1 MSKINPPCVPEG
13 LRDIMKNLTKEM
25 LKKKPSNIY
34 EFSANYFESI
44 NEETIFKQ
52 RNFEITPNYETIIKN
67 SNVSLQTQIPISLI
81 YGIIPEELIVLIK
94 EFIKAVLRSS
104 PDNICEFAVQYFNN
118 LQEKYYS
125 TNRLVE
131 YASYENYLK
140 TTQRFSFNAVE
151 KCSCGR
157 ILTQSRRKEKTASEF
172 DSSNE
177 STEISRLDLL
187 TLNQTNNQQL
197 KTVKIESKNISKI
210 LCVSNKYFQ
219 RNYLSAI
226 VIIQRYFRRI
236 LKKRR
241 NEKKFHKGKAIK
253 AESYKNKVST
263 ELVSKV
269 YRETKPT
276 HNECLGDT
284 SFTTA
289 NDEDGSSADKEDVYT
304 LDKNKTNSE
313 SISDENKNQSV
324 PIDDTREAFT
334 PEVKNETASDSIDYI
349 TEISKIPTNEDSRTN
364 LINKEDV
371 TKDNDD
377 VFRDISA
384 HKKDVTTLHNKK
396 KNFESVSDENK
407 NPSVPIDDA
416 REVCSPKV
424 KNETSSDSVDDI
436 TEISKTTTGGEYRTN
451 LVHKEDVTK
460 NNDDSFRN
468 IPAHKED
475 VTTLH
480 KNKTNSE
487 SVSKE
492 KKHQSVPIDDAR
504 EAVSPEVKNETASDS
519 VDIIEISK
527 ISMDGERRTNL
538 IHKEHLTKINEDVFR
553 DISAHK
559 KDVTALDNNKTNLE
573 SVSDENKNSSVPID
587 ETREAFTIEVK
598 NETASDS
605 LDDITEISKTT
616 IGGESHT
623 NLVHKEDVTK
633 NNDDAFRK
641 ISAHK
646 EDVTTLHKNKTN
658 SESVSKEKKHQSV
671 PIDDAREAVTPEVKN
686 ETASDSVDIIEI
698 SKISMDGERRTNLIH
713 KEHLTKINDDVFRD
727 ISAHKKDVSTLDK
740 SKTNSES
747 ISDEIKN
754 QFIPIDDAREV
765 FTHEVKNETASDSI
779 DDITEI
785 SKTTTGGES
794 RTNLVNKEDVTKNND
809 DSFRN
814 ISAHKEDVTTLDK
827 NKTNSESIS
836 DENKHQPVPID
847 YALEA
852 FTPEVKNETAS
863 ESIYDI
869 TKISETTT
877 SKESRTNLVNKE
889 DVTKNYDDSFRN
901 ILAHK
906 EDVTRLDKNKT
917 SSESVSKENKNKSV
931 PIDYTREVFT
941 PEVKNEAST
950 DSVDDITEISKKS
963 MDGEPRTN
971 LINKEDVTIDNGDVF
986 RDIPAHK
993 KDVTALDNNKT
1004 NLGSVIDEKK
1014 HPSVPI
1020 DETREAFTIE
1030 VKNDTASDS
1039 LDDIT
1044 EISKT
1049 TMGGESHTNLVHK
1062 EDVTKNNV
1070 DAFRKISAH
1079 KEDITT
1085 LHKNKTNSESVSKE
1099 KKYQSSPI
1107 DNAREAVTPEVKNET
1122 ASDSV
1127 DIIEIS
1133 KISMDGERPTNLIHK
1148 EHLTKI
1154 NDDSFRNISAHKED
1168 VTTLDKNKTNSK
1180 SVSNEKKHQ
1189 SVPIDDALEAFTPEV
1204 KNETASDSVDD
1215 ITEISKIS
1223 MDGESRTNF
1232 IHKEDATKTNDDVFH
1247 DISAHKNYV
1256 TTLGKTKNISESV
1269 SNEKKNQSIPHEA
1282 FTPEV
1287 KNETASDSVDDIN
1300 EISKISTD
1308 GESRTNFIHKE
1319 DATKTNDDV
1328 FLDISAHKNYV
1339 TTLGKTKNIS
1349 ESVSNEKK
1357 HQSVPLEAFTPEV
1370 KNETTSDY
1378 VDDITEISKISM
1390 DGKSR
1395 TDLIHKEDETKNID
1409 DSFRNVTA
1417 YKEDVTTLDKNKT
1430 NSESVSKENKNQSVP
1445 IRYAREVFTP
1455 EVKNETTTDS
1465 VELSKTTTDGKSCT
1479 NLIHKEDVTKSND
1492 DVFRDIS
1499 AHKIYVTTLGK
1510 NKNISELVSNEK
1522 KHQSVPI
1529 DDALEAFTPEVKN
1542 ETASDS
1548 IDDITKIS
1556 KTSTNE
1562 ESRTNLINKDDVTKG
1577 KDDVFR
1583 DISAHKEDVITLD
1596 KNKSNSKS
1604 VSDAIENQPVQ
1615 IDDARETYTP
1625 EVKNETETD
1634 SFDDI
1639 TEISET
1645 TTDGD
1650 SRTNLV
1656 HKEDVTKHNENANH
1670 SDLNEDVKE
1679 VTSGIKNEIDG
1690 KHVAGINVIFKPVT
1704 QESSPN
1710 SGAHKENLTTMYV
1723 NKNYSVEIGGE
1734 NKSNPKPIGNI
1745 NEDFPAAN
1753 KNENRFVLVDGKIH
1767 ISNSISDA
1775 ALLKNFYHE
1784 ESVTKDHEY
1793 TNHSIRIGDAK
1804 EDITSRFGNELQC
1817 EPVVCITGISKTA
1830 EEEASWNNV
1839 AHKEDL
1845 ITSYMIRNHYETIG
1859 CENKNSPKPIDNIK
1873 DVFTASTKHE
1883 TECGSVEGISDM
1895 PHSLTHGTSHAYLV
1909 HKEDVI
1915 LIYENKN
1922 DSAPIN
1928 DLIEAQAVKS
1938 EIKKEIESED
1948 VATHSNVIK
1957 DVKEQLTSGIKKYIE
1972 CGPVVCL
1979 TCVTARSEEVSQQ
1992 ELLNEDDE
2000 WRTIESEKDFGMHL
2014 DMNHREA
2021 VELQSVVTSQK
2032 QGQHK
2037 DEVNAVDAGE
2047 EWKEHK
2053 ADCSTTSNRNI
2064 DIQTSYGRCYRRKN
2078 FEICNDRNK
2087 SKPQNKDDALI
2098 RYYNIER
2105 PVNERFAEIH
2115 LKSFRRDITIPWYLN
2130 DVFLEEISHYE
2141 DSNNK
2146 CMKDIETIS
2155 GSYHI
2160 NNTLLINGIVGD
2172 EREEID
2178 FSDSLEE
2185 RNFEKDSLEINSPKE
2200 TDVDEDSLEISSVIE
2215 DKSSERLK
2223 NIAEE
2228 RMATY
2233 FYGVHI
2239 PSKNIV
2245 QTQPPYKKSTAFI
2258 IPFESDEPIYLCKN
2272 GNSNDNL
2279 SNISHNTGCPE
2290 DLLEK
2295 IKDSTMI
2302 KKNTNNS
2309 TEKTEAFD
2317 LYSIFKRVPTL
2328 RDIVRLYLSKTNRTR
2343 IPCNSNSTDR
2353 KQTELLASEYMDT
2366 IIEVNEGD
2374 IKENNENNPENCFS
2388 SENESDLSSSWA
2400 TSKES
2405 EELIPREEFED
2416 IFESS
2421 TTNLNNYA
2429 ATSTEHQGGIY
2440 EICSSEIC
2448 LTYGEFPYLT
2458 DKDKSGNKK
2467 LCDGSY
2473 TAKENKLNWFVGT
2486 EPIETSV
2493 ELYKNDTPLGFTAL
2507 STNQSMISSYNVI
2520 VPTLEDSVSTTNV
2533 TAAVT
2538 LSMDES
2544 QREVHQV
2551 SNHVFT
2557 GLDNSGETVL
2567 LDNEDGKP
2575 ELLTS
2580 IETRVPF
2587 EHLQEF
2593 AMEQGS
2599 ISIKEQEKNDNNGV
2613 NSFFQVPKTDEIVEQ
2628 MQQQL
2633 LYKENSFDLDN
2644 NKERKYF
2651 EEHAISLLENL
2662 LESKQSTPDSED
2674 EMIVVNH
2681 TDNDETRGSS
2691 ALSDFLIIGQM
2702 SYEEFDNALK
2712 PDIPDSLLEHE
2723 ISQYDLL
2730 QSHKSNN
2737 IKDHSSLHLDEITA
2751 ENIRLKMLASSLS
2764 EAEPRI
2770 SKADMWNQNNTHN
2783 RGTKLWS
2790 SNVSTTLTDTNGTS
2804 TDTDTTIIVDTTKL
2818 PKENEI
2824 LEIATA
2830 LPDHVGINEMDQD
2843 EAAARRMAFQRDEQQ
2858 NICKRKSDFYAKEYI
2873 LKWLSRRQNSM
2884 PVQIDSEIFRVIP
2897 KHMRKRIKS
2906 AEGCKTHNQE
2916 FQD

>member
-1 MSKINPPCVPEG
+1 
-13 LRDIMKNLTKEM
+13 
-25 LKKKPSNIY
+25 
-34 EFSANYFESI
+34 
-44 NEETIFKQ
+44 
-52 RNFEITPNYETIIKN
+52 
-67 SNVSLQTQIPISLI
+67 
-81 YGIIPEELIVLIK
+81 
-94 EFIKAVLRSS
+94 
-104 PDNICEFAVQYFNN
+104 
-118 LQEKYYS
+118 
-125 TNRLVE
+125 
-131 YASYENYLK
+131 
-140 TTQRFSFNAVE
+140 
-151 KCSCGR
+151 
-157 ILTQSRRKEKTASEF
+157 
-172 DSSNE
+172 
-177 STEISRLDLL
+177 
-187 TLNQTNNQQL
+187 
-197 KTVKIESKNISKI
+197 
-210 LCVSNKYFQ
+210 
-219 RNYLSAI
+219 
-226 VIIQRYFRRI
+226 
-236 LKKRR
+236 
-241 NEKKFHKGKAIK
+241 
-253 AESYKNKVST
+253 
-263 ELVSKV
+263 
-269 YRETKPT
+269 
-276 HNECLGDT
+276 
-284 SFTTA
+284 
-289 NDEDGSSADKEDVYT
+289 DGSSADKEDVYT

-931 PIDYTREVFT
+931 PIYYTREVFT

-971 LINKEDVTIDNGDVF
+971 LINKEDVTKDNGDVF

-1154 NDDSFRNISAHKED
+1154 NDDSFRNISAHKEE

-1256 TTLGKTKNISESV
+1256 TTL
-1269 SNEKKNQSIPHEA
+1269 
-1282 FTPEV
+1282 
-1287 KNETASDSVDDIN
+1287 
-1300 EISKISTD
+1300 
-1308 GESRTNFIHKE
+1308 
-1319 DATKTNDDV
+1319 
-1328 FLDISAHKNYV
+1328 
-1339 TTLGKTKNIS
+1339 
-1349 ESVSNEKK
+1349 
-1357 HQSVPLEAFTPEV
+1357 AFTPEV

-2053 ADCSTTSNRNI
+2053 
-2064 DIQTSYGRCYRRKN
+2064 
-2078 FEICNDRNK
+2078 
-2087 SKPQNKDDALI
+2087 
-2098 RYYNIER
+2098 
-2105 PVNERFAEIH
+2105 
-2115 LKSFRRDITIPWYLN
+2115 
-2130 DVFLEEISHYE
+2130 
-2141 DSNNK
+2141 
-2146 CMKDIETIS
+2146 
-2155 GSYHI
+2155 
-2160 NNTLLINGIVGD
+2160 
-2172 EREEID
+2172 
-2178 FSDSLEE
+2178 
-2185 RNFEKDSLEINSPKE
+2185 
-2200 TDVDEDSLEISSVIE
+2200 
-2215 DKSSERLK
+2215 
-2223 NIAEE
+2223 
-2228 RMATY
+2228 
-2233 FYGVHI
+2233 
-2239 PSKNIV
+2239 
-2245 QTQPPYKKSTAFI
+2245 
-2258 IPFESDEPIYLCKN
+2258 
-2272 GNSNDNL
+2272 
-2279 SNISHNTGCPE
+2279 
-2290 DLLEK
+2290 
-2295 IKDSTMI
+2295 
-2302 KKNTNNS
+2302 
-2309 TEKTEAFD
+2309 
-2317 LYSIFKRVPTL
+2317 
-2328 RDIVRLYLSKTNRTR
+2328 
-2343 IPCNSNSTDR
+2343 
-2353 KQTELLASEYMDT
+2353 
-2366 IIEVNEGD
+2366 
-2374 IKENNENNPENCFS
+2374 
-2388 SENESDLSSSWA
+2388 
-2400 TSKES
+2400 
-2405 EELIPREEFED
+2405 
-2416 IFESS
+2416 
-2421 TTNLNNYA
+2421 
-2429 ATSTEHQGGIY
+2429 
-2440 EICSSEIC
+2440 
-2448 LTYGEFPYLT
+2448 
-2458 DKDKSGNKK
+2458 GNKK

-2575 ELLTS
+2575 DLLTS

-2843 EAAARRMAFQRDEQQ
+2843 EAAARRMAFQRGNALQNDSIPDETHYFYSADEQQ
-2858 NICKRKSDFYAKEYI
+2858 NICKRKSDFYAKGNSTVKIKETEMGKKDEWIDIKRKPKKKESHKPPPRLDTIIIERTGEMSYSDNLRAVKKDDALQKLGENVARIRKTPIGEI
-2873 LKWLSRRQNSM
+2873 LLALKEAQMKST
-2884 PVQIDSEIFRVIP
+2884 SEFKTEIGARN
-2897 KHMRKRIKS
+2897 RGKRDLDEI
-2906 AEGCKTHNQE
+2906 TT
-2916 FQD
+2916 